1 MVSVSWMCSTREPGV
16 TRGPKQMP
24 RLRSC
29 SRCRTPGRQGAFW
42 VLWVGSAASCNEGTV
57 QLETTSVLS
66 LSCLS
71 ERAEDLHHYHG
82 VGGAW
87 SESFNKLSR
96 WFVYTPLVKTTSLI
110 QLFLFLQMKKGI
122 LERFSDWPGV
132 LQLVLGKLG
141 FRRAGWV
148 DQIPI
153 EAEADRSWAGQVPC
167 LVSGLL
173 TIAEPLT
180 RGQGVSSMLGIQ
192 QGTKHSP
199 CWHRTCLLG
208 VGGLPRWLL
217 LLTHRPR
224 PSGDSY
230 TEGWMWLACGGLKQ
244 LASLFPPKNHLLSF
258 VFLFYEVF

>member
-24 RLRSC
+24 RLGSC
-29 SRCRTPGRQGAFW
+29 SRCRTPGRRFLSALSRVCSLLQWGNSPVGNHLSALSLLPFRGGW
-42 VLWVGSAASCNEGTV
+42 GSA
-57 QLETTSVLS
+57 S
-66 LSCLS
+66 LS
-71 ERAEDLHHYHG
+71 RGG
-82 VGGAW
+82 VAW

-96 WFVYTPLVKTTSLI
+96 WFEYTPLVKTTSLI

-122 LERFSDWPGV
+122 LEGFSDWPGV

-153 EAEADRSWAGQVPC
+153 EAEADRNWAGQVPC

-244 LASLFPPKNHLLSF
+244 LASWFPPKNHLLSF